1 MSRTATNKV
10 HIVSPE
16 IESKALPM
24 FLKEAS
30 GELTEDMK
38 IDNIRYH
45 FECIMKTLGLDLSDR
60 GLRGTPERVARMYVK
75 EIFSGLNSENYPKIS
90 VFENAYGYDQMLIE
104 KDITFYSHCEHHF
117 TPILGKA
124 HVAYFP
130 GTKVIGLSKINRLVR
145 YFSRRPQVQERLTV
159 EIANALKTALQTNDI
174 AVFIEADHLCVSSRG
189 VSDTASATVTS
200 HFDGK
205 FLVAQYREEFL
216 QKLRP

>member
-10 HIVSPE
+10 HVVSGE
-16 IESKALPM
+16 IESKELPM
-24 FLKEAS
+24 FPKEAS

-60 GLRGTPERVARMYVK
+60 SLRGTPERVARMYVK

-117 TPILGKA
+117 TPIVGKA

-159 EIANALKTALQTNDI
+159 EIADALKAVLQTNDI

-189 VSDTASATVTS
+189 VSDTTSSTVTS

-205 FLVAQYREEFL
+205 FQAVQYREEFL
-216 QKLRP
+216 QKLKP

>member
-1 MSRTATNKV
+1 MSRMATNKV
-10 HIVSPE
+10 HVVSGE
-16 IESKALPM
+16 IESKELPM
-24 FLKEAS
+24 FPKEAS

-60 GLRGTPERVARMYVK
+60 SLRGTPERVARMYVK

-104 KDITFYSHCEHHF
+104 KDITFYSYCEHYF
-117 TPILGKA
+117 TPIVGKA

-159 EIANALKTALQTNDI
+159 EIADALKAALQTNDV

-189 VSDTASATVTS
+189 VSDTTSSTVTS

-205 FLVAQYREEFL
+205 FQAAQYRDEFL
-216 QKLRP
+216 QKLKP